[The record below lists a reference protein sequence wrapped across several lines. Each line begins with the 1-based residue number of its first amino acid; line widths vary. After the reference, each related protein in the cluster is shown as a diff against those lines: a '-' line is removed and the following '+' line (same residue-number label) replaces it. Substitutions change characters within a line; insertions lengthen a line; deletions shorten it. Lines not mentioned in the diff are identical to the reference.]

1 MATIATTS
9 RPGYIYDSETDA
21 WIPIGVGPHSHEN
34 YVDKIIVDSKG
45 ELLVGIAPDTVGIV
59 DLGFD
64 GQYLRVNSATST
76 GVEWSE
82 LADPIPTTFLLG
94 GM

>member
-9 RPGYIYDSETDA
+9 RPGYIYDSETDR
-21 WIPIGVGPHSHEN
+21 WIPIGVGPHSHED

-45 ELLVGIAPDTVGIV
+45 ELLVGIAPDTVGVLDPGIN
-59 DLGFD
+59 

>member
-9 RPGYIYDSETDA
+9 RPGYIYDSETDS
-21 WIPIGVGPHSHEN
+21 WVPIGVGPHSHSN

-45 ELLVGIAPDTVGIV
+45 ELLVGVAPDAVGV
-59 DLGFD
+59 LDAGSN
-64 GQYLRVNSATST
+64 GQYLRVNTATTT
-76 GVEWSE
+76 GVEWVE
-82 LADPIPTTFLLG
+82 LSDPIPTTFLLG

>member
-9 RPGYIYDSETDA
+9 RPGYIYDSETDT
-21 WIPIGVGPHSHEN
+21 WVPIGVGPHSHEN

-45 ELLVGIAPDTVGIV
+45 QLLVGVAPDSVGI
-59 DLGFD
+59 LAIGTN
-64 GQYLRVNSATST
+64 GQYLRANSSTST

-82 LADPIPTTFLLG
+82 LADPIPTNFLLG

>member
-21 WIPIGVGPHSHEN
+21 WVPIGVGPHSHNN

-45 ELLVGIAPDTVGIV
+45 EILVGTAPDTVGV
-59 DLGFD
+59 LPATATGK
-64 GQYLRVNSATST
+64 YLRSNSASAT
-76 GVEWSE
+76 GVEWAE
-82 LADPIPTTFLLG
+82 LSDPIPTNFLLG